1 MLTKREKQ
9 ILQALPATP
18 QDIAE
23 RIGLSERNVRNAL
36 DAMHRADVA
45 YVSVYVEGEPNEAG
59 VIRWRPLWVR
69 GRGANATRPDNPVA
83 RVSGPRKHKQAGALA
98 DLNQFFATTVGGRH
112 DKPQQ

>member
-45 YVSVYVEGEPNEAG
+45 YVSVYV
-59 VIRWRPLWVR
+59 
-69 GRGANATRPDNPVA
+69 
-83 RVSGPRKHKQAGALA
+83 
-98 DLNQFFATTVGGRH
+98 
-112 DKPQQ
+112 